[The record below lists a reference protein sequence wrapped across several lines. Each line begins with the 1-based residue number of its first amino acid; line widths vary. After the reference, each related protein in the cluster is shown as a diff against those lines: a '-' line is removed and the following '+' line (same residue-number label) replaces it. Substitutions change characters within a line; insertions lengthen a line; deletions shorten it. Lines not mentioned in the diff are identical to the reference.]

1 MRQITVRLKPGQDLK
16 EEIERLAKEKDIS
29 AGVLVSAVAGLEN
42 ARLRMAGA
50 TPDNQVV
57 KEWNG
62 PFEVV
67 SATGTISKNGCHIHV
82 SISDKEGNVFGGHLK
97 DGCKVKSTAEIVILV
112 FDDVIYKR
120 EPDKETGFEELVV
133 EKDKSL

>member
-1 MRQITVRLKPGQDLK
+1 MKQITLRLKPGQDLK
-16 EEIERLAKEKDIS
+16 GEIEKIAKEKDIS

-50 TPDNQVV
+50 TIDNQVV
-57 KEWNG
+57 KEWEG

-82 SISDKEGNVFGGHLK
+82 SISDKEGKVIGGHLK
-97 DGCKVKSTAEIVILV
+97 DGCKIKYTAEIVILI
-112 FDDVIYKR
+112 FDDVVYKR
-120 EPDKETGFEELVV
+120 ELDKGTGFKELEV
-133 EKDKSL
+133 D